1 MIQVWLY
8 GEIDN
13 KSVNMHRIALKQ
25 LFDVL
30 GIARDSHCRSWR
42 SRDARFIKTAVLY
55 LTVHA
60 LADHLAQEKCVALDT
75 SQMSPWDKLVIPE
88 LVLFSESCHFCDLVI
103 IFRRNDIPRF
113 FD

>member
-30 GIARDSHCRSWR
+30 GIARDSHCRS
-42 SRDARFIKTAVLY
+42 
-55 LTVHA
+55 
-60 LADHLAQEKCVALDT
+60 
-75 SQMSPWDKLVIPE
+75 
-88 LVLFSESCHFCDLVI
+88 
-103 IFRRNDIPRF
+103 
-113 FD
+113 